1 LISSRE
7 SPGTVL
13 HQGPRAGCI
22 ANSAIPVDLVVS
34 KQPLVPESEPEI
46 SSVRE
51 PEVSPEVSENSKAE
65 VKEVPMVVNMHL
77 DEAKEA
83 LKREGFNVGNVLE
96 TSSRF
101 SPGTVLSQNP
111 KNGCFAGPELPVDL
125 VVSKK
130 RSRLTLRRLAR
141 LRR

>member
-1 LISSRE
+1 SSRA

-22 ANSAIPVDLVVS
+22 ANPVIPVDLVVS
-34 KQPLVPESEPEI
+34 RQPTEPEI

-51 PEVSPEVSENSKAE
+51 PEVSLEVSESLKAE
-65 VKEVPMVVNMHL
+65 VKEVPLVVNMHL
-77 DEAKEA
+77 DEATEV
-83 LKREGFNVGNVLE
+83 LKREGFNVGNILE
-96 TSSRF
+96 TASRF